1 MMQKLRYHIAG
12 NFRQEKIFT
21 NFAIWSCWR
30 KFCSMNFLSCVNDYI
45 EHNIMATFAVLV
57 IIYSTKYLCNT
68 KVPGLAKIFSSKK
81 FRLYY
86 GTYKLL
92 LLVVMLA

>member
-45 EHNIMATFAVLV
+45 EHNIMVTFAVLA
-57 IIYSTKYLCNT
+57 IIYSICNT

-81 FRLYY
+81 FRLY